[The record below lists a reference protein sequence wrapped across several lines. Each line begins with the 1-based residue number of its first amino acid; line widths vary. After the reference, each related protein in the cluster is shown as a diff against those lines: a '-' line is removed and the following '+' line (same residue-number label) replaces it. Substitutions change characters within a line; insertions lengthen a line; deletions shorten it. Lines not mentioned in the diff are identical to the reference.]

1 MWVKTPYEES
11 TRKAL
16 RGEEWRPGCYR
27 RMRRPDLCAKMKF
40 GSISSI
46 FFGHE
51 KLLELGLWKGP
62 GDKDGQ
68 RQDGAVEDYPESVL
82 LEEY

>member
-1 MWVKTPYEES
+1 
-11 TRKAL
+11 
-16 RGEEWRPGCYR
+16 
-27 RMRRPDLCAKMKF
+27 MKF
-40 GSISSI
+40 GIVSSI
-46 FFGHE
+46 FCGHE

-68 RQDGAVEDYPESVL
+68 RQDGAVEDYLESVL